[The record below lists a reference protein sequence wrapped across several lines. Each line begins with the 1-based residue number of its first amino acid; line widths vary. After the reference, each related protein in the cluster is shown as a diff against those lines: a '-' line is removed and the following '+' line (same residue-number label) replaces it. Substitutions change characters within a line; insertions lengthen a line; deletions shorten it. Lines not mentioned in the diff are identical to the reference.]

1 MERANA
7 PIAAEVSGSG
17 GAAAAGMTPR
27 ASADGSRCER
37 RLTEALQRGDILSA
51 TPSALD
57 SSSLA
62 GGPGEV
68 EGFVLLRSASDLPS
82 ADAAVTL
89 LHSSGSDQA
98 TSGGRKESAGYP
110 SDGSAAA
117 VQQRTI
123 RAKENEIAHLRRT
136 VQELSSQLHN
146 ALTTLDQ
153 RADRT
158 VELEALK
165 SEYEVEA
172 EQHEKGIRHARLE
185 MLESRVRYRSME
197 EQLATTYE
205 ADVHARATE
214 LLEPHTKEVHAKN
227 FGLLKEKMI
236 LAQEVITLRAEY
248 NELQEKYVR
257 LRRETDLDG
266 SATRQMLQRS
276 VSQKNEITSLRQQV
290 KTTEDTLNTAVA
302 EYEKKLCAE
311 GKAHQVAIESLT
323 RERDAARRDALRLQR
338 ELAQLRSTAGNV
350 LAQRTELEA
359 FFHAALE
366 EVHQGVIEEH
376 RQQLLENTPT
386 ARVTNAKNFLP
397 AHTNSSLLRLE
408 RPERLLLTNGAS
420 PGLSTSSSLAYW
432 TLDRKGFPKRI
443 AAAPQANMLPASGVS
458 AASLTSLAQ
467 RDTAPSNAPASPY
480 GESAKASGTLVAL
493 PHATPLYLL
502 SSGHQVPHLTS
513 LASSRYAVVS
523 TSAEQSGRE
532 CTASGGRTP
541 FRLGTKSE
549 EKSSCPLSSASP
561 QQCGELNV
569 AATDDLP
576 LLQNLPSAP
585 TWRDVKRVDVSELRW
600 VDKERVIQLLLKRIR
615 QEGRRNAAMSQRAAQ
630 ESGSSATTAD
640 AVAPREEWL
649 SSAADIGGDS
659 LTFLTQR

>member
-1 MERANA
+1 MRPAHA
-7 PIAAEVSGSG
+7 PVAAEVSRSC
-17 GAAAAGMTPR
+17 GAAEGWMTPR
-27 ASADGSRCER
+27 ASADRSRFER
-37 RLTEALQRGDILSA
+37 RLTEALQCGDILSA

-62 GGPGEV
+62 GSPGEV
-68 EGFVLLRSASDLPS
+68 EGFFMLRSASDLPS
-82 ADAAVTL
+82 VDAAVTL
-89 LHSSGSDQA
+89 LHSSGSDQG
-98 TSGGRKESAGYP
+98 TSGGRKDCAGYP
-110 SDGSAAA
+110 SNDSAAA

-158 VELEALK
+158 AELEALK
-165 SEYEVEA
+165 SECEVEA

-205 ADVHARATE
+205 ADVHTRATE
-214 LLEPHTKEVHAKN
+214 LLEPHTKEVHTKN
-227 FGLLKEKMI
+227 FDLLKEKKI
-236 LAQEVITLRAEY
+236 LAREVTTLRAEY

-266 SATRQMLQRS
+266 SATHQMLQRS
-276 VSQKNEITSLRQQV
+276 VSQRNEIASLRQQV

-302 EYEKKLCAE
+302 EYEKKLYAE
-311 GKAHQVAIESLT
+311 GKAHQAAIESLT
-323 RERDAARRDALRLQR
+323 RQRDAARRDALRLQR
-338 ELAQLRSTAGNV
+338 DLTQLRSTAGNV

-366 EVHQGVIEEH
+366 EVHQGVIEER
-376 RQQLLENTPT
+376 RQQLLESTPT
-386 ARVTNAKNFLP
+386 ARVTNAKNFSP

-443 AAAPQANMLPASGVS
+443 AAAPQANMLPAFEIP

-467 RDTAPSNAPASPY
+467 RDAALSNAPACPY
-480 GESAKASGTLVAL
+480 RESAKASGALVAL
-493 PHATPLYLL
+493 SHATPLYLL
-502 SSGHQVPHLTS
+502 SSGLQVPHLTS
-513 LASSRYAVVS
+513 LASNRNAVVS
-523 TSAEQSGRE
+523 TSTEQSGRVG
-532 CTASGGRTP
+532 TPSGGRAP
-541 FRLGTKSE
+541 FRLGTKIE
-549 EKSSCPLSSASP
+549 EGGSCPLFLAPP
-561 QQCGELNV
+561 QQCGELN
-569 AATDDLP
+569 ATAREDLP
-576 LLQNLPSAP
+576 LLQNLPRAP

-600 VDKERVIQLLLKRIR
+600 ADKERVIQLLLKRIR
-615 QEGRRNAAMSQRAAQ
+615 QAGRRQAVMSQRATE
-630 ESGSSATTAD
+630 ESGPSATKVD

-649 SSAADIGGDS
+649 SSAADIDGDS